1 MANFQE
7 TLNLSKLQNIFFGFD
22 NITYTKLESFIRAR
36 NNIASKIERNDIR
49 LEVWL
54 MEIAPSCVYTISV
67 GLI

>member
-22 NITYTKLESFIRAR
+22 NITYTKLESFIRTR

-67 GLI
+67 GFI

>member
-54 MEIAPSCVYTISV
+54 MEIAPNCVNTISV